1 MKYEN
6 LEKARKICQLIS
18 VLENRIKDVD
28 AVIDSS
34 SIYTFKLEIRNVHSE
49 KLLCD
54 HYLSLDREFMM
65 YVLKN
70 ERSCIKGRLLEK
82 YAELSTL

>member
-6 LEKARKICQLIS
+6 LEKAKKICQLIS
-18 VLENRIKDVD
+18 VLERRIKDVD
-28 AVIDSS
+28 EVINSS
-34 SIYTFKLEIRNVHSE
+34 STYTFELEIKNVHTDKTVCE
-49 KLLCD
+49 